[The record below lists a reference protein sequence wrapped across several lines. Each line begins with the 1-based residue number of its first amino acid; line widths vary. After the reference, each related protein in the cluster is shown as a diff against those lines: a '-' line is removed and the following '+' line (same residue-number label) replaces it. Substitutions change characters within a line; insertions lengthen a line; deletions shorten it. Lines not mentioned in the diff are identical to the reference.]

1 VGQRSSR
8 NVVPAYQV
16 ISKESDI
23 GMAASVK
30 DVAALAGVSVGT
42 VSNVI
47 NRPDKVSASAAS
59 RVHAAIDQLGF
70 VRNDAA
76 RQLRAG
82 RSSTIGLVVLDVR
95 NPFFTDLARAAEDR
109 AANDGFSLM
118 LGNSDE
124 RADREAVYIDLF
136 EVQRVHG
143 VLISPLG
150 DITARLGQLRE
161 RGIPVV
167 LVDRTS
173 VDGSCSS
180 VSVDDVAGG
189 ALAAG
194 HLLEQ
199 GRRRLAFI
207 GGPLN
212 IQQVSDRLTGA
223 ATAVAAVPDATL
235 EIILIEGL
243 SALAGRAAGAE
254 LVAREPSDRPDAVFA
269 VNDLVAMGV
278 LQALLMQGGATTI
291 STSPVQ
297 PSSPSHRSDSRVLS
311 SGRPQSRS
319 FSRRRPTRH
328 SHRGRSSF
336 SLHWSFEKV
345 VFKAQRGSH
354 TC

>member
-1 VGQRSSR
+1 
-8 NVVPAYQV
+8 
-16 ISKESDI
+16 
-23 GMAASVK
+23 
-30 DVAALAGVSVGT
+30 
-42 VSNVI
+42 
-47 NRPDKVSASAAS
+47 
-59 RVHAAIDQLGF
+59 
-70 VRNDAA
+70 
-76 RQLRAG
+76 
-82 RSSTIGLVVLDVR
+82 
-95 NPFFTDLARAAEDR
+95 
-109 AANDGFSLM
+109 
-118 LGNSDE
+118 
-124 RADREAVYIDLF
+124 
-136 EVQRVHG
+136 
-143 VLISPLG
+143 
-150 DITARLGQLRE
+150 
-161 RGIPVV
+161 
-167 LVDRTS
+167 
-173 VDGSCSS
+173 
-180 VSVDDVAGG
+180 VAGG

-278 LQALLMQGGATTI
+278 LQALLMQGGGVRVPEQIALIATTI